1 MLLLKK
7 LLRFTGTKQ
16 QTLAAILGFIRQL
29 QLFIGLV
36 LDSSSLR
43 K

>member
-29 QLFIGLV
+29 QL
-36 LDSSSLR
+36 LDSSSL
-43 K
+43 KK